1 MSEKDTKHELLKD
14 FDSPFSIDFDLYPKF
29 CVGGRAGKRRD
40 AGIRNPCLL

>member
-29 CVGGRAGKRRD
+29 E
-40 AGIRNPCLL
+40 